1 MARMYSKK
9 KGKASSKKPLLKT
22 KQTWVRYKAKEL
34 ELLIGKIA
42 KEGKAASQIGIALRD
57 TYGVP
62 SVKQLTEKS
71 ITAIMKEKGVAPEVP
86 EDLMAMIRKNIFI
99 KKHLDGN
106 KHDMTAKRGLELTES
121 KIRRLVSYYKKTK
134 KLSQDWTYDPTK
146 IKLLI
151 E

>member
-1 MARMYSKK
+1 MYSKK
-9 KGKASSKKPLLKT
+9 KGKAGSKKPILKT

-42 KEGKAASQIGIALRD
+42 KEGKSSSQIGIALRD

-62 SVKQLTEKS
+62 SVKQITEKRLAS
-71 ITAIMKEKGVAPEVP
+71 IMKEKGVSSDVP
-86 EDLMAMIRKNIFI
+86 EDLMALIRKNMFI
-99 KKHLDGN
+99 KKHLELN
-106 KHDMTAKRGLELTES
+106 KHDMTAKRGVELTES
-121 KIRRLVSYYKKTK
+121 KIRRLVSYYKKNK
-134 KLSQDWTYDPTK
+134 KLAADWKYDPAK